1 MKIRSRHLTPIIL
14 TFFVIG
20 IAGTMVLNLWNTEKE
35 KVPAKYKSG
44 DFGGQYDPGDIR
56 GSYTFA
62 DINKAFNIPVE
73 ELAKAFGFSDAE
85 NPAALKAKDVEGRY
99 GKMEEG
105 ELGTDSIRLFVAY
118 YKGLPFKPEHETLI
132 PERAVSILK
141 ANAVLTEEQKEYLNE
156 MTISLSNVK
165 QSTSEAPA
173 EATAEHKT
181 TEEFTIKGKTTF
193 QELLDFGIT
202 KEEIEQILG
211 MPMGRGAETVRDYVA
226 DKNMEF
232 SELKPKFEA
241 LVESKK

>member
-14 TFFVIG
+14 AVFIIG
-20 IAGTMVLNLWNTEKE
+20 IAGTMALNLWNTEKV
-35 KVPAKYKSG
+35 KVPVRYQSG
-44 DFGGQYDPGDIR
+44 EFAGEYNPSDIR

-62 DINKAFNIPVE
+62 DINKAFKVPVE
-73 ELAKAFGFSDAE
+73 DLAKGFGFMDAE
-85 NPAALKAKDVEGRY
+85 NPATLKAKDVEGTY

-118 YKGLPFKPEHETLI
+118 YIGLPFDPEEGTLI
-132 PERAVSILK
+132 PAPAVSILK
-141 ANAVLTEEQKEYLNE
+141 AKTDLTEEQKEYLE
-156 MTISLSNVK
+156 KMTISLSSVK
-165 QSTSEAPA
+165 QSASEEPA
-173 EATAEHKT
+173 EATSEHET
-181 TEEFTIKGKTTF
+181 AEEFTVSGKTTF
-193 QELLDFGIT
+193 QELLDFGVT

-232 SELKPKFEA
+232 SEFKSKFET